1 MKSTHQASKGLGA
14 MTSEERQKIKTV
26 LTKLNYSI
34 EFAGILHPTIA
45 KRNNFPE
52 SVLTRCKGFSC
63 AEKNKVD
70 RTRKQ
75 VKWNF

>member
-45 KRNNFPE
+45 K
-52 SVLTRCKGFSC
+52 KKQFSWIRHY
-63 AEKNKVD
+63 EM
-70 RTRKQ
+70 
-75 VKWNF
+75 

>member
-1 MKSTHQASKGLGA
+1 VFIDEIYSSGIQGFRS

-34 EFAGILHPTIA
+34 EFVGFLHTTVA

-52 SVLTRCKGFSC
+52 SVITRCKGFSC
-63 AEKNKVD
+63 AEKNKVN
-70 RTRKQ
+70 RTRKH
-75 VKWNF
+75 VK

>member
-1 MKSTHQASKGLGA
+1 VFIDEIYPSGIQGLGA

-45 KRNNFPE
+45 KINNFPE
-52 SVLTRCKGFSC
+52 SVITRCKGFSR
-63 AEKNKVD
+63 AEKNKVN
-70 RTRKQ
+70 RTRKR
-75 VKWNF
+75 VK